1 MCLFI
6 ETIRVEDG
14 QVYNLPYHVERLN
27 RTRAAF
33 WKDIS
38 PIDLTGIISSQSL
51 SGIWKCRIVYGK
63 EIEEV
68 TYMPYQ
74 MRMVAS
80 LRLVTS
86 DKIDYSY
93 KRTNREELNELFGRK
108 GNADDILIVK
118 DGYLT
123 DTSIANIA
131 LILTE
136 IAGILRLIRYFR
148 GTKRAELLDNQLIV
162 EKDISWLQLDDY
174 THIMLFNAMIDWE
187 RIIIPVDRKHLIL

>member
-93 KRTNREELNELFGRK
+93 KRTNREGLNELFGRR
-108 GNADDILIVK
+108 GNADDADARK
-118 DGYLT
+118 QYGMA
-123 DTSIANIA
+123 S
-131 LILTE
+131 E
-136 IAGILRLIRYFR
+136 IPGSRESGRYCSSSGGR
-148 GTKRAELLDNQLIV
+148 
-162 EKDISWLQLDDY
+162 
-174 THIMLFNAMIDWE
+174 
-187 RIIIPVDRKHLIL
+187 

>member
-1 MCLFI
+1 
-6 ETIRVEDG
+6 
-14 QVYNLPYHVERLN
+14 
-27 RTRAAF
+27 
-33 WKDIS
+33 
-38 PIDLTGIISSQSL
+38 
-51 SGIWKCRIVYGK
+51 
-63 EIEEV
+63 
-68 TYMPYQ
+68 MPYQ

-93 KRTNREELNELFGRK
+93 KRTNREGLNELFGRR

-131 LILTE
+131 LYDGNSWYTPAHPL
-136 IAGILRLIRYFR
+136 LR

>member
-1 MCLFI
+1 
-6 ETIRVEDG
+6 
-14 QVYNLPYHVERLN
+14 
-27 RTRAAF
+27 
-33 WKDIS
+33 
-38 PIDLTGIISSQSL
+38 
-51 SGIWKCRIVYGK
+51 
-63 EIEEV
+63 
-68 TYMPYQ
+68 MPYQ

-131 LILTE
+131 LYDGNSWYTPAHPL
-136 IAGILRLIRYFR
+136 LR

-187 RIIIPVDRKHLIL
+187 RIIISVDRKHLIL

>member
-6 ETIRVEDG
+6 ETIRIDDG
-14 QVYNLPYHVERLN
+14 QVYNLPYHTERLN
-27 RTRAAF
+27 RTRTVF
-33 WKDIS
+33 WKDAS
-38 PIDLTGIISSQSL
+38 PIDLTDIISPQSL

-68 TYMPYQ
+68 AYAPYQ
-74 MRMVAS
+74 IRMVSS

-93 KRTNREELNELFGRK
+93 KSTNREELNELFVQRR
-108 GNADDILIVK
+108 NADDILIVK

-131 LILTE
+131 LYDGNIWYTPAHPL
-136 IAGILRLIRYFR
+136 LR
-148 GTKRAELLDNQLIV
+148 GTKRAELLDNQFIV
-162 EKDISWLQLDDY
+162 EREILWSQLGDY
-174 THIMLFNAMIDWE
+174 THIMLFNAMIDWK
-187 RIIIPVDRKHLIL
+187 RIIIPVNEKHFIL